1 MGRHVSFASST
12 MCGPSASTTTLACMS
27 TLDRIGEFGTRLPLH
42 LLSNSLGKRRRMQNY
57 WRAIRIALQYRWTI
71 SGAIACSLMVAL
83 LWGGSIGALYP
94 VLQVAVNDT
103 SLQEWSSEQ
112 LSESQTELAAKRSE
126 LQQSGLSEPELLSL
140 QAAVAVEQ
148 KTLAA
153 RQRIDWLVNRPW
165 IPNAPF
171 RTVFAIVVV
180 LVVATAV
187 KGIFIFGNL
196 MFVAQ
201 LEQRVTYDLRRQF
214 FHRALR
220 LDLDAFV
227 EERTSGLLSRFN
239 ADIRFV
245 AEGIRSLFGN
255 GVREPLKMV
264 ACLIGASIISPR
276 LLVFS
281 LVLTPIV
288 GLLIRKL
295 AGSIKRAN
303 RRVLEEITQLYG
315 VLTETF
321 NGIQTVQA
329 YTLEQSERAKF
340 YKVAK
345 ECFRKAM
352 RISFYNAMTKPITET
367 MGIATIS
374 LALLAGAYLTLNRE
388 THLFGIRLLS
398 RPMDTASLLIFY
410 GMLIGATEP
419 ARKLSEIFNSIQ
431 AGVAASDRLFPLLD
445 QQPKIENPAKPV
457 KLPKQHKELQFEDVN
472 FHYLEGNPVLTNMNL
487 KFQFGETIA
496 IVGPNGCGKSTLLQM
511 VPRFIDPISGYVRI
525 DGIDIRDVRLKK
537 LRNKIGMV
545 TQQAHLF
552 DDTIYNNIRNG
563 RLDGS
568 ETDVVRAAKQAK
580 AHKFITET
588 LADGYD
594 TVVGASG
601 CRLSGGQRQRIALAR
616 AMIRNPEILIL
627 DEATSQIDLE
637 SEQLIHQA
645 LEEFSKGRTVFMIT
659 HRLATLSLA
668 DRVLVMNGGQVEDIG
683 THDELL
689 ARCELYN
696 RLYSI
701 QFKQSA

>member
-1 MGRHVSFASST
+1 
-12 MCGPSASTTTLACMS
+12 
-27 TLDRIGEFGTRLPLH
+27 
-42 LLSNSLGKRRRMQNY
+42 MQNY

-71 SGAIACSLMVAL
+71 VGAIACSLMVAV

-94 VLQVAVNDT
+94 VLQVAVNDQ
-103 SLQEWSSEQ
+103 SLQEWSTEQ
-112 LSESQTELAAKRSE
+112 LAESKAELKAKQTESQQGNLTEREK
-126 LQQSGLSEPELLSL
+126 LSI
-140 QAAVAVEQ
+140 QNAITVEQ
-148 KTLAA
+148 KTLAT
-153 RQRIDWLVNRPW
+153 RQRIHWLVHRSWMPK
-165 IPNAPF
+165 APF
-171 RTVFAIVVV
+171 RTVFAIVVI

-255 GVREPLKMV
+255 GIREPLKMV
-264 ACLIGASIISPR
+264 ACLIGASMISPR
-276 LLVFS
+276 LLFFS
-281 LVLTPIV
+281 LILTPIV

-352 RISFYNAMTKPITET
+352 RISFYNALTKPITET

-374 LALLAGAYLTLNRE
+374 LALLAGAYLTLNQE

-431 AGVAASDRLFPLLD
+431 AGVAAADRLFPLLD
-445 QQPKIENPAKPV
+445 QQPKIESPAKPV
-457 KLPKQHKELQFEDVN
+457 RLPRRHAELQFEDVC
-472 FHYLEGNPVLTNMNL
+472 FQYVEDNPVLTNINL
-487 KFQFGETIA
+487 KFHFGETIA
-496 IVGPNGCGKSTLLQM
+496 IVGQM
-511 VPRFIDPISGYVRI
+511 VVASRHYCKCFLDSSIPSAVTCESMALISAT
-525 DGIDIRDVRLKK
+525 RD
-537 LRNKIGMV
+537 
-545 TQQAHLF
+545 
-552 DDTIYNNIRNG
+552 
-563 RLDGS
+563 
-568 ETDVVRAAKQAK
+568 
-580 AHKFITET
+580 
-588 LADGYD
+588 
-594 TVVGASG
+594 
-601 CRLSGGQRQRIALAR
+601 
-616 AMIRNPEILIL
+616 
-627 DEATSQIDLE
+627 
-637 SEQLIHQA
+637 
-645 LEEFSKGRTVFMIT
+645 
-659 HRLATLSLA
+659 
-668 DRVLVMNGGQVEDIG
+668 
-683 THDELL
+683 
-689 ARCELYN
+689 
-696 RLYSI
+696 
-701 QFKQSA
+701 

>member
-1 MGRHVSFASST
+1 M
-12 MCGPSASTTTLACMS
+12 
-27 TLDRIGEFGTRLPLH
+27 DRIRGQ
-42 LLSNSLGKRRRMQNY
+42 RRRMQNY
-57 WRAIRIALQYRWTI
+57 WRAIKIALQYRWI
-71 SGAIACSLMVAL
+71 VAGAFTCSLMVAV

-94 VLQVAVNDT
+94 VLQVAVNDQ
-103 SLQEWSSEQ
+103 SLQDWSNEQ
-112 LSESQTELAAKRSE
+112 IAESKSILESKQAE
-126 LQQSGLSEPELLSL
+126 LQREGLPEHELIDL
-140 QAAVAVEQ
+140 QDDISTEQ
-148 KTLAA
+148 RTLAW
-153 RQRIDWLVNRPW
+153 RQRVSWFVRQPW
-165 IPNAPF
+165 VPRAPF
-171 RTVFAIVVV
+171 RTVLAIVVI
-180 LVVATAV
+180 LVAATAV
-187 KGIFIFGNL
+187 KGLFIFGNL

-245 AEGIRSLFGN
+245 AEGIRTLFGN
-255 GVREPLKMV
+255 GIREPLKMLS
-264 ACLIGASIISPR
+264 CLVGASVISPR
-276 LLVFS
+276 LLIFS

-352 RISFYNAMTKPITET
+352 RISFYNALTKPITET
-367 MGIATIS
+367 TGIAVIS
-374 LALLAGAYLTLNRE
+374 MALLSGAYLTLNRE

-419 ARKLSEIFNSIQ
+419 ARKLSEIFNAVQ
-431 AGVAASDRLFPLLD
+431 AGVAASERLFPLLD
-445 QQPKIENPAKPV
+445 QQPKIENPVKPIT
-457 KLPKQHKELQFEDVN
+457 LPAQHSEVQFEDVS
-472 FHYLEGNPVLTNMNL
+472 FHYLEGTPVLTKINL
-487 KFQFGETIA
+487 KFHFGETIA

-511 VPRFIDPISGYVRI
+511 LPRFIDPSKGYVRI
-525 DGIDIRDVRLKK
+525 DGIDVRDVRLKN
-537 LRNKIGMV
+537 LRNKVGLV
-545 TQQAHLF
+545 TQRAHLF

-563 RLDGS
+563 RLDAS
-568 ETDVVRAAKQAK
+568 ETAVIRAAQKAR

-588 LADGYD
+588 LADGYE

-601 CRLSGGQRQRIALAR
+601 SRLSGGQRQRIALAR

-627 DEATSQIDLE
+627 DEATSQIDIE

-668 DRVLVMNGGQVEDIG
+668 DRILVMNNGQVEDCG
-683 THDELL
+683 THDELIT
-689 ARCELYN
+689 RCELYK